1 MNRQLRWNRQAES
14 DFARLPGRR
23 QDRVLAAL
31 ERLADTGQGDIKK
44 LRGRQD
50 QWRLRVGD
58 WRTII
63 TFADRGSIIRV
74 LRVLHRREAYR

>member
-1 MNRQLRWNRQAES
+1 MNRQLRWNRQAEA

-31 ERLADTGQGDIKK
+31 ERLADAGQGDIKK
-44 LRGRQD
+44 LSGRQD

-58 WRTII
+58 WRAII
-63 TFADRGSIIRV
+63 TFADRGRIIRV

>member
-1 MNRQLRWNRQAES
+1 MNRQLRWNRQAEA
-14 DFARLPGRR
+14 DFARLPCRM

-58 WRTII
+58 WRAII
-63 TFADRGSIIRV
+63 TFADRGRIIRV

>member
-1 MNRQLRWNRQAES
+1 MNRQLRWNRQAEA
-14 DFARLPGRR
+14 DFARLPSRR

-31 ERLADTGQGDIKK
+31 ERLADTGQGDVKK
-44 LRGRQD
+44 LRSRQD

-58 WRTII
+58 WRAII
-63 TFADRGSIIRV
+63 TFADRGRIIRV

>member
-1 MNRQLRWNRQAES
+1 MNRQLRWNRQAEA
-14 DFARLPGRR
+14 DFARLPDHR

-44 LRGRQD
+44 LRGRQN

-58 WRTII
+58 RRAII
-63 TFADRGSIIRV
+63 TFADRGRIIRV
-74 LRVLHRREAYR
+74 LRVIHRREAYQ